1 MKKIALVSIL
11 VLFTMA
17 SVGATG
23 AAARPCG
30 MGGGGMGGGGGY
42 GGCMLGTLLSLNLS
56 EAQKHDVAVIMKSNR
71 DEFRTVVGQMR
82 EAKKAL
88 FDRINAEPLD
98 EEAIR
103 QAVRQLATVG
113 EQAAVLRGR
122 ALSEIK
128 GVLTPEQR
136 AALTEKRAHFGAM
149 FEGRGHRGNFLL
161 DDWIDKY
168 GK

>member
-1 MKKIALVSIL
+1 MMKKIALVSIL

-17 SVGATG
+17 SVGATV
-23 AAARPCG
+23 AAAGPRG
-30 MGGGGMGGGGGY
+30 HGGGGGH

-103 QAVRQLATVG
+103 QAVRQLAAVG
-113 EQAAVLRGR
+113 EQAAVMRGR
-122 ALSEIK
+122 VLSEIK
-128 GVLTPEQR
+128 AVLTPEQR
-136 AALTEKRAHFGAM
+136 AALADKRVRFGAM